1 MFQGLF
7 KKDRYPIRPETVRAT
22 KAVLYKTLSYDI
34 ELLNGYYGIVPEA
47 LMGGLLH
54 DLKQLVGSGIAGE
67 LRIAFYDPLD
77 PEKAYLERSYR
88 LMNGSNGAGNFP
100 YIKKHPLPTP
110 YEFDIYVYFADR
122 FLALGQ
128 GEQAQIIKGF
138 DLKWF
143 NFSEGLQGQNAGPNP
158 GPGAFL
164 PSPDGNNGNGAAF
177 HGDFDGRRG
186 HLAAKCPQEGI
197 PGDDF
202 APANDAG
209 VTDTPAEKIDGVPGR
224 SPSLTGGDTLPQGVP
239 VCEAELRRLAAPPV
253 SAEDGALAKQ
263 FASDNNLFIAAYTDS
278 RKLIDRFTRVSAQM
292 GLIPLQWTFSEGFQD
307 IGDKYA
313 GKYKVS
319 DNYLLHAK
327 LSPLEALGVI
337 RNECQSHTL
346 YLLEDF
352 HYYLR
357 RENLSGQE
365 FVELISIM
373 KSMPEVLKQRQSF
386 VVILAPT
393 PDLPPEVAPIFGVI
407 RDEVAGRRLHFLE
420 RFGRDLTEQVEAGK
434 IKPIVGR
441 DAEIYSCLKVLSQ
454 MEANNP
460 ILVGKAGVGK
470 TAVVEGLAQ
479 LIVKKKVPAMFRD
492 KRIIALNLN
501 AMLSGTKYRG
511 EFETRIGGLV
521 EEVKSNVGRI
531 IVFIDEIHTLLGM
544 GATEGSTGAENILK
558 PSLARG
564 EFPCIGATT
573 SEEYRQYIEPDRA
586 LARRFQT
593 ITIPEPDVPQSLA
606 ILRGIKSVYEKHYG
620 LRITDQALGACV
632 EMAARFLPTQCF
644 PGKAIRMLD
653 GVCASASLACKDSEK
668 EESVAEEFNR
678 L

>member
-1 MFQGLF
+1 VTNTSA
-7 KKDRYPIRPETVRAT
+7 EN
-22 KAVLYKTLSYDI
+22 S
-34 ELLNGYYGIVPEA
+34 
-47 LMGGLLH
+47 
-54 DLKQLVGSGIAGE
+54 GSA
-67 LRIAFYDPLD
+67 
-77 PEKAYLERSYR
+77 
-88 LMNGSNGAGNFP
+88 
-100 YIKKHPLPTP
+100 
-110 YEFDIYVYFADR
+110 
-122 FLALGQ
+122 
-128 GEQAQIIKGF
+128 
-138 DLKWF
+138 
-143 NFSEGLQGQNAGPNP
+143 P
-158 GPGAFL
+158 GW
-164 PSPDGNNGNGAAF
+164 
-177 HGDFDGRRG
+177 
-186 HLAAKCPQEGI
+186 
-197 PGDDF
+197 
-202 APANDAG
+202 
-209 VTDTPAEKIDGVPGR
+209 
-224 SPSLTGGDTLPQGVP
+224 SPSLTGGDTLLKSVP
-239 VCEAELRRLAAPPV
+239 VREEEMRRLAAPPI
-253 SAEDGALAKQ
+253 SGEDDALAKQ
-263 FASDNNLFIAAYTDS
+263 FASDNTLFIAAYTDS

-313 GKYKVS
+313 AKYKVS

-357 RENLSGQE
+357 RENLSGQD

-373 KSMPEVLKQRQSF
+373 KSMPEVLKQRHSF

-441 DAEIYSCLKVLSQ
+441 DREIYSCLKVLSQ

-479 LIVKKKVPAMFRD
+479 LIVKKEVPAMFRH

-593 ITIPEPDVPQSLA
+593 VTVPEPDIPQSLA

-620 LRITDQALGACV
+620 LKITDQALVACV
-632 EMAARFLPTQCF
+632 EMAARFLPGQSF

-653 GVCASASLACKDSEK
+653 GVCASASLAGRDSVNEVI
-668 EESVAEEFNR
+668 VAEEFNR
-678 L
+678 LS

>member
-7 KKDRYPIRPETVRAT
+7 KKGRYPIRPETVRAS

-34 ELLNGYYGIVPEA
+34 ELLNGYYSIIPDA

-67 LRIAFYDPLD
+67 FRLAFYDPLD
-77 PEKAYLERSYR
+77 PAKAYLERSYR
-88 LMNGSNGAGNFP
+88 LMNGSNGAGAFP
-100 YIKKHPLPTP
+100 YIKKYPLPTP
-110 YEFDIYVYFADR
+110 YEFDIYVYFSDP
-122 FLALGQ
+122 FLALGR
-128 GEQAQIIKGF
+128 GEQAKLIRGCK
-138 DLKWF
+138 LKWF
-143 NFSEGLQGQNAGPNP
+143 NFS
-158 GPGAFL
+158 
-164 PSPDGNNGNGAAF
+164 DGESDSRF
-177 HGDFDGRRG
+177 
-186 HLAAKCPQEGI
+186 
-197 PGDDF
+197 DF
-202 APANDAG
+202 ANQAACSGDVDDRLGEAGEEEMPANDLAFADDAG
-209 VTDTPAEKIDGVPGR
+209 PAKRPLADYR
-224 SPSLTGGDTLPQGVP
+224 GDPAPPL
-239 VCEAELRRLAAPPV
+239 LAASQDGAEHSGRARVREREGALPEGAAGGSAASVSAPV
-253 SAEDGALAKQ
+253 SAEDDALAKQ

-278 RKLIDRFTRVSAQM
+278 RKLIDRFTRIAAQM

-307 IGDKYA
+307 IADKHQ
-313 GKYKVS
+313 GKYKIN

-337 RNECQSHTL
+337 RNECQNHTL

-352 HYYLR
+352 HYYLK

-420 RFGRDLTEQVEAGK
+420 RFGRDLTEQVEAGR

-441 DAEIYSCLKVLSQ
+441 DREIYSCLKVLSQ

-479 LIVKKKVPAMFRD
+479 WIVKKDVPALFRD

-501 AMLSGTKYRG
+501 AILSGTKYRG
-511 EFETRIGGLV
+511 EFETRIEGLV
-521 EEVKSNVGRI
+521 AEVKSNVGRI

-558 PSLARG
+558 PCLARG

-593 ITIPEPDVPQSLA
+593 VTIPEPDVSQSLA
-606 ILRGIKSVYEKHYG
+606 ILKGIKSVYEKHYG
-620 LRITDQALGACV
+620 LGITDPALAACV
-632 EMAARFLPTQCF
+632 EMSVRFLPGQCF

-653 GVCASASLACKDSEK
+653 GVCASVSLAGRDSVN

-678 L
+678 LS

>member
-1 MFQGLF
+1 MFLDLF
-7 KKDRYPIRPETVRAT
+7 KNDRYPIRLETVRAA
-22 KAVLYKTLSYDI
+22 KSVLYKTMSCDI
-34 ELLNGYYGIVPEA
+34 ELLNGYYGIFPEGFA
-47 LMGGLLH
+47 GGLLH
-54 DLKQLVGSGIAGE
+54 DLKQLLGSDIADE
-67 LRIAFYDPLD
+67 FRLAFYDPTDL
-77 PEKAYLERSYR
+77 EKVYLERSYR
-88 LMNGSNGAGNFP
+88 PSNGRTSAVRFP
-100 YIKKHPLPTP
+100 SIKKRPLPKP
-110 YEFDIYVYFADR
+110 YEFDIFVYFSDR
-122 FLALGQ
+122 FLALSK
-128 GEQAQIIKGF
+128 GEQARLLNGF
-138 DLKWF
+138 NFKWF
-143 NFSEGLQGQNAGPNP
+143 NFSGGVNGQMAGTE
-158 GPGAFL
+158 ACL
-164 PSPDGNNGNGAAF
+164 PSPDNSNGSRAAF
-177 HGDFDGRRG
+177 QSGLDER
-186 HLAAKCPQEGI
+186 LAGEFG
-197 PGDDF
+197 
-202 APANDAG
+202 AG
-209 VTDTPAEKIDGVPGR
+209 VSSVSDIALAYDDDVSDTRNTPDPDETSDADRKSHPAVARDRE
-224 SPSLTGGDTLPQGVP
+224 T
-239 VCEAELRRLAAPPV
+239 ELRRFVAPPV
-253 SAEDGALAKQ
+253 SAEDGALLKQ
-263 FASDNNLFIAAYTDS
+263 FASDNSLFIAAYTDS
-278 RKLIDRFTRVSAQM
+278 RKLIERFTRASAQL
-292 GLIPLQWTFSEGFQD
+292 GLTPLQWTFSEGFRE

-313 GKYKVS
+313 GKYMIS

-373 KSMPEVLKQRQSF
+373 KSMPEVLKRQNSF

-393 PDLPPEVAPIFGVI
+393 LDLPPEVAPIFGVI
-407 RDEVAGRRLHFLE
+407 RDEVAGRRMHFLE
-420 RFGRDLTEQVEAGK
+420 RFGRDLTEQAEEGR

-441 DAEIYSCLKVLSQ
+441 DREIYSCLKVLSQ

-479 LIVKKKVPAMFRD
+479 LIVKKEVPAMFRE

-501 AMLSGTKYRG
+501 AIVSGTKYRG
-511 EFETRIGGLV
+511 EFETRIEGLV

-593 ITIPEPDVPQSLA
+593 VTIPEPDVPQSLD
-606 ILRGIKSVYEKHYG
+606 ILKGIKSVYEKHYG
-620 LRITDQALGACV
+620 LRITDQALAACV
-632 EMAARFLPTQCF
+632 EMAARFLPMQCF

-653 GVCASASLACKDSEK
+653 SVCASASLAGRDSVNK
-668 EESVAEEFNR
+668 ESVTEEFNR

>member
-1 MFQGLF
+1 MFLDLF
-7 KKDRYPIRPETVRAT
+7 KKEKYPIHLETVRAA
-22 KAVLYKTLSYDI
+22 KSILYKTMSEDL
-34 ELLNGYYGIVPEA
+34 ELLNGYYGILPEGFE
-47 LMGGLLH
+47 GGLLH
-54 DLKQLVGSGIAGE
+54 DVKQLLGSDIADE
-67 LRIAFYDPLD
+67 FRLAFYDPTD
-77 PEKAYLERSYR
+77 TEKVYLERSYR
-88 LMNGSNGAGNFP
+88 PMNGRTSAARFP
-100 YIKKHPLPTP
+100 AIKKRPLPKP
-110 YEFDIYVYFADR
+110 YEFDIFVYFSDP
-122 FLALGQ
+122 FLALGK
-128 GEQAQIIKGF
+128 GEQARLLNGF
-138 DLKWF
+138 NFKWF
-143 NFSEGLQGQNAGPNP
+143 NFNGYSDEVFSFADDDGETVAKNRQDGQSASAGD
-158 GPGAFL
+158 GAFDVAL
-164 PSPDGNNGNGAAF
+164 PSQYMPDAYGA
-177 HGDFDGRRG
+177 FDVGPPSSPAVASDRE
-186 HLAAKCPQEGI
+186 AKP
-197 PGDDF
+197 
-202 APANDAG
+202 
-209 VTDTPAEKIDGVPGR
+209 TR
-224 SPSLTGGDTLPQGVP
+224 LLVP
-239 VCEAELRRLAAPPV
+239 VA
-253 SAEDGALAKQ
+253 SAEDAGLLRQ
-263 FASDNNLFIAAYTDS
+263 FSSENSLLIAAYTDS
-278 RKLIDRFTRVSAQM
+278 RKLIEKFTRASAQL
-292 GLIPLQWTFSEGFQD
+292 GLTPLQWTFSEGFRE

-313 GKYKVS
+313 GKYMIS
-319 DNYLLHAK
+319 DNYLLNAK

-352 HYYLR
+352 HYYLK
-357 RENLSGQE
+357 RENLSGQD
-365 FVELISIM
+365 FVELISMM
-373 KSMPEVLKQRQSF
+373 KSMPEVLKRQNSF

-393 PDLPPEVAPIFGVI
+393 LDLPPEIAPIFGVI

-420 RFGRDLTEQVEAGK
+420 RFGRDLTEQAEEGR

-441 DAEIYSCLKVLSQ
+441 DREIYSCLKVLSQ

-479 LIVKKKVPAMFRD
+479 LIVKREVPAMFRD

-501 AMLSGTKYRG
+501 AIVSGTKYRG
-511 EFETRIGGLV
+511 EFETRIEGLV

-573 SEEYRQYIEPDRA
+573 PEEYRQYIEPDRA

-593 ITIPEPDVPQSLA
+593 VTIPEPDVPQSLD

-620 LRITDQALGACV
+620 LRITDQALAACV
-632 EMAARFLPTQCF
+632 EMAARLLPTQCF
-644 PGKAIRMLD
+644 PGKAIRMVD
-653 GVCASASLACKDSEK
+653 SVCASASLAGRDSVN

>member
-1 MFQGLF
+1 
-7 KKDRYPIRPETVRAT
+7 
-22 KAVLYKTLSYDI
+22 
-34 ELLNGYYGIVPEA
+34 VP
-47 LMGGLLH
+47 
-54 DLKQLVGSGIAGE
+54 
-67 LRIAFYDPLD
+67 
-77 PEKAYLERSYR
+77 
-88 LMNGSNGAGNFP
+88 N
-100 YIKKHPLPTP
+100 
-110 YEFDIYVYFADR
+110 
-122 FLALGQ
+122 
-128 GEQAQIIKGF
+128 
-138 DLKWF
+138 
-143 NFSEGLQGQNAGPNP
+143 
-158 GPGAFL
+158 
-164 PSPDGNNGNGAAF
+164 
-177 HGDFDGRRG
+177 
-186 HLAAKCPQEGI
+186 
-197 PGDDF
+197 
-202 APANDAG
+202 
-209 VTDTPAEKIDGVPGR
+209 TPAENIGSVRGW
-224 SPSLTGGDTLPQGVP
+224 SPSQGGSPEVRNS
-239 VCEAELRRLAAPPV
+239 EAELRRSAAPPV
-253 SAEDGALAKQ
+253 STEDGALAKQ

-278 RKLIDRFTRVSAQM
+278 RKLIDRFTRVSAQL
-292 GLIPLQWTFSEGFQD
+292 GLIPLQWTLSDGFQD

-373 KSMPEVLKQRQSF
+373 KSMPEVLKQRHSF

-420 RFGRDLTEQVEAGK
+420 RFGRDLTEQVEAGR

-521 EEVKSNVGRI
+521 EEVKSNVGQI

-593 ITIPEPDVPQSLA
+593 VAIPEPDVPQSLA
-606 ILRGIKSVYEKHYG
+606 VLKGIKSVYERHYG
-620 LRITDQALGACV
+620 LRITDQALAACV
-632 EMAARFLPTQCF
+632 EMASRFLPTQCF

-653 GVCASASLACKDSEK
+653 GVCASASLAGIDSVNEA
-668 EESVAEEFNR
+668 SVAEEFNR
-678 L
+678 LSRTQIGE

>member
-7 KKDRYPIRPETVRAT
+7 KKDRYPIRPEAVRAT
-22 KAVLYKTLSYDI
+22 KGALYKALSYDI
-34 ELLNGYYGIVPEA
+34 ELLNGYYSIIPEA
-47 LMGGLLH
+47 LMGGVLH
-54 DLKQLVGSGIAGE
+54 DLKQLVGSGVAGE
-67 LRIAFYDPLD
+67 FRLAFYDPLD
-77 PEKAYLERSYR
+77 PAKAYLERSYR
-88 LMNGSNGAGNFP
+88 LMDGSNGAGNFP

-110 YEFDIYVYFADR
+110 YEFDIYVYFSDR

-128 GEQAQIIKGF
+128 GEQEQLIKGF
-138 DLKWF
+138 NLKWF
-143 NFSEGLQGQNAGPNP
+143 NFSADGSEGWQGVFPPPLDNSPPQATSPAGFDNELAEEIRVEDLPNH
-158 GPGAFL
+158 
-164 PSPDGNNGNGAAF
+164 NVAAAA
-177 HGDFDGRRG
+177 DF
-186 HLAAKCPQEGI
+186 
-197 PGDDF
+197 
-202 APANDAG
+202 G
-209 VTDTPAEKIDGVPGR
+209 VTDKTAPVPRADAGGR
-224 SPSLTGGDTLPQGVP
+224 APDSET
-239 VCEAELRRLAAPPV
+239 ELRRLAAPPV
-253 SAEDGALAKQ
+253 SAEDAALAKQ
-263 FASDNNLFIAAYTDS
+263 FASDNSLFIAAYTDS
-278 RKLIDRFTRVSAQM
+278 RQLIDRFTRVSAQM
-292 GLIPLQWTFSEGFQD
+292 GLIPLQWTFAEGFKD
-307 IGDKYA
+307 FGDKYT
-313 GKYKVS
+313 GKYQIS
-319 DNYLLHAK
+319 DNYLLQAK

-357 RENLSGQE
+357 RENLSGQD

-373 KSMPEVLKQRQSF
+373 KSMPGVLKNRQSF

-393 PDLPPEVAPIFGVI
+393 LDLPPEVAPIFGVI

-420 RFGRDLTEQVEAGK
+420 RFGRDLTERAEAGK
-434 IKPIVGR
+434 IKPTVGR
-441 DAEIYSCLKVLSQ
+441 DGEIYSCLKVLSQ

-470 TAVVEGLAQ
+470 TAVVEGLAR
-479 LIVKKKVPAMFRD
+479 LIVKKEVPAMFRD

-573 SEEYRQYIEPDRA
+573 PEEYRQYIEPDRA

-593 ITIPEPDVPQSLA
+593 VTIPEPDVPQSLA
-606 ILRGIKSVYEKHYG
+606 ILKGIKSVYEKHYG
-620 LRITDQALGACV
+620 LRITDPALAACV
-632 EMAARFLPTQCF
+632 EMAARLLPEQCF

-653 GVCASASLACKDSEK
+653 GVCASASLAGRDAVN

>member
-1 MFQGLF
+1 M
-7 KKDRYPIRPETVRAT
+7 VRAT
-22 KAVLYKTLSYDI
+22 KGALYKTLSYDI
-34 ELLNGYYGIVPEA
+34 ELLNGYYGIIPEA

-54 DLKQLVGSGIAGE
+54 DLKQLVGSGVAGE
-67 LRIAFYDPLD
+67 FRLSFYDPLN
-77 PEKAYLERSYR
+77 PAKTYLERSYR
-88 LMNGSNGAGNFP
+88 LMNGSNGAGTFP

-110 YEFDIYVYFADR
+110 YEFDIFVYFSDR
-122 FLALGQ
+122 FLALGK
-128 GEQAQIIKGF
+128 GEQAQLIKGF
-138 DLKWF
+138 NLKWF
-143 NFSEGLQGQNAGPNP
+143 NFSADGSAGWQ
-158 GPGAFL
+158 GAFPTL
-164 PSPDGNNGNGAAF
+164 PEDSSHEATFPAGFDDELAEEIQAEDIPEHNVTAAA
-177 HGDFDGRRG
+177 DT
-186 HLAAKCPQEGI
+186 A
-197 PGDDF
+197 
-202 APANDAG
+202 
-209 VTDTPAEKIDGVPGR
+209 VTDKLAP
-224 SPSLTGGDTLPQGVP
+224 LPQADADDRAP
-239 VCEAELRRLAAPPV
+239 VSETELRRLAAPPV
-253 SAEDGALAKQ
+253 SAEDAVLAKQ

-278 RKLIDRFTRVSAQM
+278 RQLIDRFTRVAAQM
-292 GLIPLQWTFSEGFQD
+292 GLIPLQWTFSEGFKD
-307 IGDKYA
+307 VGDKYA
-313 GKYKVS
+313 GKYQIS

-327 LSPLEALGVI
+327 LSPLEALSVI

-352 HYYLR
+352 HYYLK
-357 RENLSGQE
+357 RENLSGQD

-373 KSMPEVLKQRQSF
+373 KSMPGVLKNRQSF
-386 VVILAPT
+386 LVILAPT
-393 PDLPPEVAPIFGVI
+393 LDLPPEVAPIFGVI
-407 RDEVAGRRLHFLE
+407 RDEVAGRRLHLLE
-420 RFGRDLTEQVEAGK
+420 RFGRDLNEQVEAGK

-441 DAEIYSCLKVLSQ
+441 DGEIYSCLKVLSQ

-479 LIVKKKVPAMFRD
+479 LIVKKAVPAMFRD

-501 AMLSGTKYRG
+501 ALVSGTKYRG

-586 LARRFQT
+586 LVRRFQT
-593 ITIPEPDVPQSLA
+593 VTVPEPDVPQSLA

-620 LRITDQALGACV
+620 LRITDPALAACV
-632 EMAARFLPTQCF
+632 EMAARLLPGQCF

-653 GVCASASLACKDSEK
+653 GVCASASLAGRDAVN